1 MKLKIA
7 LFFALSTACMIAGGD
22 SAFGQKLYPVQGPLA
37 AQTPPPIFT
46 ARFSGSNSG
55 KFSMVQANGESF
67 KGTWV
72 FVTPSFVNAK
82 TPGPS
87 VSYLPQP
94 NLAFAWD
101 AIYGEGYFL
110 AQVLGKRIKQV
121 SATGDR
127 GTVLQVE
134 ELYADQQSAFNGVAV
149 DNKGNIYK
157 LVV

>member
-37 AQTPPPIFT
+37 TPPPIFT